1 MSERPTNPMLG
12 DIHLLRD
19 YPPGAPWE
27 QITEFE
33 IWDGLK
39 WVHAMET
46 ARYAIEDRRD
56 GP

>member
-1 MSERPTNPMLG
+1 MLG